1 MTMAIIIAIEIRF
14 RKVFGLDHYSNE
26 ESCIILN
33 LLILKNKSVRTQ
45 FVTTH
50 NNAGFARKN
59 AQIISLIERGFKR
72 LGLSHWTKVSR
83 DVYTELNRV
92 RSRSPSP

>member
-33 LLILKNKSVRTQ
+33 LLILKNKS
-45 FVTTH
+45 
-50 NNAGFARKN
+50 N
-59 AQIISLIERGFKR
+59 
-72 LGLSHWTKVSR
+72 
-83 DVYTELNRV
+83 
-92 RSRSPSP
+92 